1 MQGMSGPADGADD
14 PASPACLMHEVDPA
28 YMFAAPL
35 PDLAGRPVMLFD
47 GVCVLCS
54 RSVRFVL
61 RHERDHALL
70 FAPMQSRA
78 GQMLL
83 ARHGL
88 PPADWDSFVLIDG
101 DRVLTKSRAALAVMR
116 RLRAP
121 WRWLRVATV
130 VPRSLADRL
139 YDWVARNRYGWFG
152 RNDACFLPSPE
163 ERARCLD

>member
-1 MQGMSGPADGADD
+1 MSDNGERTDD
-14 PASPACLMHEVDPA
+14 LASPACLMHEVDPA
-28 YMFAAPL
+28 YMFAAGL

-54 RSVRFVL
+54 RSVRFIL

-83 ARHGL
+83 ARHDL
-88 PPADWDSFVLIDG
+88 PPDDWDSFVLIEG
-101 DRVLTKSRAALAVMR
+101 DRVLTKSRAALALAR

-121 WRWLRVATV
+121 WRWLRVAAV
-130 VPRSLADRL
+130 LPQFLADRL
-139 YDWVARNRYGWFG
+139 YGWVARNRYRWFG
-152 RNDACFLPSPE
+152 LNDACFLPAPS
-163 ERARCLD
+163 ERARFLE